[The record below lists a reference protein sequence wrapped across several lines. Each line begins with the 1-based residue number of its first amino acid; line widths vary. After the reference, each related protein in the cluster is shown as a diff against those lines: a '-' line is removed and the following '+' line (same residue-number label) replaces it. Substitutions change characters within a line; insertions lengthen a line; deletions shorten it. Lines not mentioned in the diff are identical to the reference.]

1 MNSGPA
7 FGRTFFYAFSYYCIM
22 QEYIKIGRFVATHGL
37 QGELI
42 LHHSLGDNKKL
53 KDLNVVFIE
62 ELSKS
67 FIPYFIEKVT
77 LKNEEDLIVKVE
89 GFQTKESAR
98 KLFPKD
104 VWLKS
109 EMFREFVGKSAPIG
123 LLGYMMVEGKENL
136 GEIIEIIEQP
146 HQVLCTILY
155 KGKEAL
161 IPLHEESLKG
171 IDHRKKIVEV
181 ILPDGLLEVYTT

>member
-1 MNSGPA
+1 
-7 FGRTFFYAFSYYCIM
+7 M

-53 KDLNVVFIE
+53 KELDVVFIE

-67 FIPYFIEKVT
+67 FLPYFIEKVT
-77 LKNEEDLIVKVE
+77 VKNGEDLIVKVE
-89 GFQTKESAR
+89 GFDTKEGAR

-109 EMFREFVGKSAPIG
+109 EVFREYVGKTAPIG
-123 LLGYMMVEGKENL
+123 LLGYMMKEGKENL

-161 IPLHEESLKG
+161 IPLHEESLKA
-171 IDHRKKIVEV
+171 IDHKKKIVEV
-181 ILPDGLLEVYTT
+181 ELPGGLLEVYV

>member
-1 MNSGPA
+1 
-7 FGRTFFYAFSYYCIM
+7 M
-22 QEYIKIGRFVATHGL
+22 QEYIKIGKFVATHGL

-53 KDLNVVFIE
+53 KELNVLFIQE
-62 ELSKS
+62 VPGS
-67 FIPYFIEKVT
+67 FIPYFVEKST
-77 LKNEEDLIVKVE
+77 IKNAEDLILKME
-89 GFQTKESAR
+89 GFESKESSR

-109 EMFREFVGKSAPIG
+109 ETFREFVGKTAPIG
-123 LLGYMMVEGKENL
+123 LLGYMMKEGIENL

-146 HQVLCTILY
+146 HQVLCTIMY

-161 IPLHEESLKG
+161 IPLHEESLKA
-171 IDHRKKIVEV
+171 IDHKKKIVEV
-181 ILPDGLLEVYTT
+181 SLPDGLLEIYTS